1 MSPKT
6 VMNPPDRES
15 GTTPA
20 NAPIHSIAL
29 VGNPNSGK
37 SSLFNRLTGAHQK
50 VANYAG
56 VTVEKKEGDC
66 ILPSGSTLHVTDL
79 PGIYSL
85 TPLTQDETVTR
96 QALLGESGETPVDLI
111 VFVADATNLRRSMK
125 LLLDVIALGHPIVLA
140 LNMADLARKS
150 GQIIYMDRLQTE
162 LGIPVIETVAIDSDG
177 IGPLLAWL
185 DQAVHDTG
193 LTSRATHS
201 APLSDS
207 RSTFAESRRILDT
220 VIRQNADTYTITR
233 KIDAIVLHPV
243 FGLPILLGILFLMF
257 QAVFSWA
264 ELPMEWIE
272 NGVSATGDLFSAILP
287 EGILR
292 SLIVDGVIA
301 GVGSIIVFLPQ
312 ILILFF
318 FILVLEESGY
328 LPRAAFM
335 LDKLMS
341 GIGLSGHAFIPLLS
355 SFACAVPGIMA
366 TRTIKNRKDRIITIL
381 IAPLMTCSARLPVYS
396 LIISAFIPGRSVGP
410 FNLQGLVLFTLY
422 VSGILAAVIVAW
434 ILKHL
439 IGKNEYQPLLME
451 LPSYHMP
458 RVRNIALGLW
468 ERARVFL
475 IRVSTVIFATSVL
488 LWVLSTYPSPPD
500 GAAGS
505 PIQYSFAGQ
514 LGHWLEYIVEPVGFN
529 WQIAVAL
536 IPGMAAREI
545 AVSALGTVYALSATG
560 DDLSLALASFI
571 ATSWSLPTALS
582 LLAWFVFAPQCFATL
597 SVIRRETNSWWTMLF
612 AMGYLFSLAYL
623 ASWATY
629 RISSLILGI

>member
-1 MSPKT
+1 
-6 VMNPPDRES
+6 MNPPERES
-15 GTTPA
+15 GTEQTSH
-20 NAPIHSIAL
+20 PIHSIVL

-37 SSLFNRLTGAHQK
+37 SALFNRLTGAHQK

-56 VTVEKKEGDC
+56 VTVEKKEGDFV
-66 ILPSGSTLHVTDL
+66 LPSGKSLHVTDL

-85 TPLTQDETVTR
+85 TPLTQDEAVTR
-96 QALLGESGETPVDLI
+96 QVLLGESGETPMDLI

-125 LLLDVIALGHPIVLA
+125 LILDVIALGHPTILA
-140 LNMADLARKS
+140 LNMTDLARKS
-150 GQIIYMDRLQTE
+150 GQIIDLDRLRSE
-162 LGIPVIETVAIDSDG
+162 LGIPVIETVAVEADG
-177 IGPLLAWL
+177 VAPLLDWL
-185 DQAVHDTG
+185 DQTVHDKSGTVPAAPFA
-193 LTSRATHS
+193 TSG
-201 APLSDS
+201 S
-207 RSTFAESRRILDT
+207 RTTYTESRRILDSI
-220 VIRQNADTYTITR
+220 IRKNADTYTLNR
-233 KIDAIVLHPV
+233 KIDAIVLHPF

-272 NGVSATGDLFSAILP
+272 NGVGAASDLCSALLP

-301 GVGSIIVFLPQ
+301 GIGSIIVFLPQ

-335 LDKLMS
+335 LDKMMS
-341 GIGLSGHAFIPLLS
+341 SIGLSGHAFIPLLS

-366 TRTIKNRKDRIITIL
+366 TRTIKNRKHRIITIL

-396 LIISAFIPGRSVGP
+396 LIIGAFIPQRSVGP

-422 VSGILAAVIVAW
+422 ISGILAAISVAW
-434 ILKHL
+434 ILNRL

-458 RVRNIALGLW
+458 HLRSIALGLW

-488 LWVLSTYPSPPD
+488 LWALSTYPSAP
-500 GAAGS
+500 AEAVGS

-514 LGHWLEYIVEPVGFN
+514 LGHWLEYIVEPIGFN

-560 DDLSLALASFI
+560 EDLSLALASVI
-571 ATSWSLPTALS
+571 ASNWSLPTALS

-597 SVIRRETNSWWTMLF
+597 GVIRRETNSWWIMFF
-612 AMGYLFSLAYL
+612 AMTYLFGLAYL

-629 RISSLILGI
+629 RISTLILGT

>member
-1 MSPKT
+1 
-6 VMNPPDRES
+6 MNPPERES
-15 GTTPA
+15 GTEQTSH
-20 NAPIHSIAL
+20 PIHSIVL

-37 SSLFNRLTGAHQK
+37 SALFNRLTGAHQK

-56 VTVEKKEGDC
+56 VTVEKKEGDFV
-66 ILPSGSTLHVTDL
+66 LPSGKSLHVTDL

-85 TPLTQDETVTR
+85 TPLTQDEAVTR
-96 QALLGESGETPVDLI
+96 QVLLGESGETPMDLI

-125 LLLDVIALGHPIVLA
+125 LILDVIALGHPTILA
-140 LNMADLARKS
+140 LNMTDLARKS
-150 GQIIYMDRLQTE
+150 GQIIDLDRLRSE
-162 LGIPVIETVAIDSDG
+162 LGIPVIETVAIEADG
-177 IGPLLAWL
+177 VAPLLDWL
-185 DQAVHDTG
+185 DQTVHDKSGTVPAAPFA
-193 LTSRATHS
+193 TSG
-201 APLSDS
+201 S
-207 RSTFAESRRILDT
+207 RTTYTESRRILDSI
-220 VIRQNADTYTITR
+220 IRKNADTYTLNR
-233 KIDAIVLHPV
+233 KIDAIVLHPF
-243 FGLPILLGILFLMF
+243 FGLPILLGILFLIF

-272 NGVSATGDLFSAILP
+272 NGVGAASDLCSALLP

-301 GVGSIIVFLPQ
+301 GIGSIIVFLPQ

-335 LDKLMS
+335 LDKMMS
-341 GIGLSGHAFIPLLS
+341 SIGLSGHAFIPLLS

-366 TRTIKNRKDRIITIL
+366 TRTIKNRKHRIITIL

-396 LIISAFIPGRSVGP
+396 LIIGAFIPQRSVGP

-422 VSGILAAVIVAW
+422 ISGILAAISVAW
-434 ILKHL
+434 ILNRL

-458 RVRNIALGLW
+458 HLRSIALGLW

-488 LWVLSTYPSPPD
+488 LWALSTYPSAP
-500 GAAGS
+500 AEAVGS

-514 LGHWLEYIVEPVGFN
+514 LGHWLEYIVEPIGFN

-560 DDLSLALASFI
+560 EDLSLVLASVI
-571 ATSWSLPTALS
+571 ASNWSLPTALS

-597 SVIRRETNSWWTMLF
+597 GVIRRETNSWWIMFF
-612 AMGYLFSLAYL
+612 AMTYLFGLAYL

-629 RISSLILGI
+629 RISTLILGT

>member
-1 MSPKT
+1 MK
-6 VMNPPDRES
+6 PPERES
-15 GTTPA
+15 GIKPA
-20 NAPIHSIAL
+20 GPSIHSIAL

-37 SSLFNRLTGAHQK
+37 SALFNRLTGAHQK

-56 VTVEKKEGDC
+56 VTVEKKEGDFF
-66 ILPSGSTLHVTDL
+66 LPSGTSLHVTDL

-85 TPLTQDETVTR
+85 TPLTQDEAVTR
-96 QALLGESGETPVDLI
+96 QTLLGQSGETPIDLI
-111 VFVADATNLRRSMK
+111 VFVADATNLRRCMK
-125 LLLDVIALGHPIVLA
+125 LILDVIALGHPMVLA
-140 LNMADLARKS
+140 LNMTDLARKS
-150 GQIIYMDRLQTE
+150 GQVIDLDRLRTE
-162 LGIPVIETVAIDSDG
+162 LGIPVIETVAIDTNG
-177 IGPLLAWL
+177 ITPLLDCL
-185 DQAVHDTG
+185 ERIIHDTSP
-193 LTSRATHS
+193 TSNAYHSETSPDSAT
-201 APLSDS
+201 
-207 RSTFAESRRILDT
+207 TFDESRRILGA
-220 VIRQNADTYTITR
+220 VIRQNADTYTLTR
-233 KIDAIVLHPV
+233 KIDAIVLHPA

-272 NGVSATGDLFSAILP
+272 NGISATGDLLANLLP

-292 SLIVDGVIA
+292 SLIVDGIIA

-396 LIISAFIPGRSVGP
+396 LIISAFIPERSVGP

-422 VSGILAAVIVAW
+422 VSGILAAVIIAW
-434 ILKHL
+434 ILNHL

-500 GAAGS
+500 GAIGS

-514 LGHWLEYIVEPVGFN
+514 LGHLLEHIFEPIGFN

-560 DDLSLALASFI
+560 DDLSVALASFI

-597 SVIRRETNSWWTMLF
+597 GVIRRETNSWWTMLF
-612 AMGYLFSLAYL
+612 AMVYLFGLAYL
-623 ASWATY
+623 ASWTIY
-629 RISSLILGI
+629 RISILILG

>member
-1 MSPKT
+1 
-6 VMNPPDRES
+6 MNPPERES
-15 GTTPA
+15 GTEQTSH
-20 NAPIHSIAL
+20 PIHSIVL

-37 SSLFNRLTGAHQK
+37 SALFNRLTGAHQK

-56 VTVEKKEGDC
+56 VTVEKKEGDFV
-66 ILPSGSTLHVTDL
+66 LPSGKSLHVTDL

-85 TPLTQDETVTR
+85 TPLTQDEAVTR
-96 QALLGESGETPVDLI
+96 QVLLGESGETPMDLI

-125 LLLDVIALGHPIVLA
+125 LILDVIALGHPTILA
-140 LNMADLARKS
+140 LNMTDLARKS
-150 GQIIYMDRLQTE
+150 RQIIDLDRLRSE
-162 LGIPVIETVAIDSDG
+162 LGIPVIETVAIEADG
-177 IGPLLAWL
+177 VAPLLDWL
-185 DQAVHDTG
+185 DQTVHDKSGTVPAAPFA
-193 LTSRATHS
+193 TSG
-201 APLSDS
+201 S
-207 RSTFAESRRILDT
+207 RTTYTESRRILDSI
-220 VIRQNADTYTITR
+220 IRKNADTYTLNR
-233 KIDAIVLHPV
+233 KIDAIVLHPF

-272 NGVSATGDLFSAILP
+272 NGVGAASDLCSALLP

-301 GVGSIIVFLPQ
+301 GIGSIIVFLPQ

-335 LDKLMS
+335 LDKMMS
-341 GIGLSGHAFIPLLS
+341 SIGLSGHAFIPLLS
-355 SFACAVPGIMA
+355 SFACAVPGIMT
-366 TRTIKNRKDRIITIL
+366 TRTIKNRKHRIITIL

-396 LIISAFIPGRSVGP
+396 LIIGAFIPQRSVGP

-422 VSGILAAVIVAW
+422 ISGILAAISVAW
-434 ILKHL
+434 ILNRL

-458 RVRNIALGLW
+458 HLRSIALGLW

-488 LWVLSTYPSPPD
+488 LWALSTYPSAP
-500 GAAGS
+500 AEAVGS

-514 LGHWLEYIVEPVGFN
+514 LGHWLEYIVEPIGFN

-560 DDLSLALASFI
+560 EDLSLALASVI
-571 ATSWSLPTALS
+571 ASNWSLPTALS

-597 SVIRRETNSWWTMLF
+597 GVIRRETNSWWIMFF
-612 AMGYLFSLAYL
+612 AMTYLFGLAYL
-623 ASWATY
+623 ASWVTY
-629 RISSLILGI
+629 RISTLILGT